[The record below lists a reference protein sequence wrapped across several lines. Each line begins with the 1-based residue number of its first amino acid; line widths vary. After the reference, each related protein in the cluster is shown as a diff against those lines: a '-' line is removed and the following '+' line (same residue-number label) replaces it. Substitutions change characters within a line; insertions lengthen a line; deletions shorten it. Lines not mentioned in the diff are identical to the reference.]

1 VFNLRGKTPCRSPEE
16 NGAEGAQSGAGKP
29 DKSTAHVRP
38 SYPVKA
44 PEGRVTR
51 RAEPALPHRRMP
63 GTDKQVSNGNIPVQ
77 PAAASD
83 TVTDLTDKPTATP
96 PPAAP
101 APAPAPAA
109 QARTISTP
117 AAPRQRT
124 PEEIAAAKEAAI
136 LAARQAARQAPKV
149 DEIATRPTERTT
161 RESIQA
167 RQSIPITEKVGP
179 KSSDSGPLKPFSR
192 GVKAS
197 EAPTMPPHR
206 VAPSSPVQHIPK
218 PPAQTQPAKPMTVP
232 KSDAFAPARPAIPT
246 VSMTPPG
253 EETELRGNVAP
264 VRAPATSSGPI
275 SPLEETQDMD
285 PAEVERPPLINGE
298 ESPRISFGQAALNL
312 KLVTAAQIQECV
324 NIQRMQMTKGQRV
337 TLLGQILLERGY
349 LDKAGIDRV
358 KSYQQVFQ
366 FGNKIPGYQIVEK
379 LGQGAMGAVF
389 KAKQL
394 RMERF
399 VAIKV
404 LQPELAANPTI
415 KARFLQEA
423 RASARL
429 NHPNVIVG
437 IDAGEVGGLSYFA
450 MEYVEG
456 KTLHQL
462 VKERGPMDERQAL
475 EVIVQVSKA
484 LEHAEKHSLVHRDI
498 KPDNIMVTRE
508 RVAKLLDLGLAK
520 MRVEGDVGQ
529 SKGMAVGTPNY
540 ISPEQA
546 MGRSDI
552 DTRADIY
559 SLGVTLFFVLTG
571 RVPFEGPPE
580 VVMYRHIHEP
590 PPHPKNFRPD
600 LSDSV
605 CTLMFTMMAKRPE
618 DRPASA
624 GQVVSDIEHLLRTG
638 KLPGLFDSGA
648 PAAPLRVNKSGGAL
662 VVKKRLP
669 NLHGYGMPGAHTNL
683 PPSPPPS
690 DDANAPRLPR
700 KRRKHFG
707 SGW

>member
-1 VFNLRGKTPCRSPEE
+1 
-16 NGAEGAQSGAGKP
+16 
-29 DKSTAHVRP
+29 
-38 SYPVKA
+38 
-44 PEGRVTR
+44 
-51 RAEPALPHRRMP
+51 
-63 GTDKQVSNGNIPVQ
+63 
-77 PAAASD
+77 
-83 TVTDLTDKPTATP
+83 
-96 PPAAP
+96 
-101 APAPAPAA
+101 
-109 QARTISTP
+109 
-117 AAPRQRT
+117 
-124 PEEIAAAKEAAI
+124 
-136 LAARQAARQAPKV
+136 
-149 DEIATRPTERTT
+149 
-161 RESIQA
+161 
-167 RQSIPITEKVGP
+167 
-179 KSSDSGPLKPFSR
+179 
-192 GVKAS
+192 
-197 EAPTMPPHR
+197 
-206 VAPSSPVQHIPK
+206 
-218 PPAQTQPAKPMTVP
+218 
-232 KSDAFAPARPAIPT
+232 
-246 VSMTPPG
+246 
-253 EETELRGNVAP
+253 
-264 VRAPATSSGPI
+264 
-275 SPLEETQDMD
+275 
-285 PAEVERPPLINGE
+285 
-298 ESPRISFGQAALNL
+298 
-312 KLVTAAQIQECV
+312 
-324 NIQRMQMTKGQRV
+324 MTKGQRV

-690 DDANAPRLPR
+690 DDPNAPRLPR

>member
-1 VFNLRGKTPCRSPEE
+1 M
-16 NGAEGAQSGAGKP
+16 
-29 DKSTAHVRP
+29 
-38 SYPVKA
+38 
-44 PEGRVTR
+44 
-51 RAEPALPHRRMP
+51 PALSPDEVLRYL
-63 GTDKQVSNGNIPVQ
+63 N
-77 PAAASD
+77 
-83 TVTDLTDKPTATP
+83 
-96 PPAAP
+96 
-101 APAPAPAA
+101 
-109 QARTISTP
+109 
-117 AAPRQRT
+117 
-124 PEEIAAAKEAAI
+124 AKGF
-136 LAARQAARQAPKV
+136 L
-149 DEIATRPTERTT
+149 
-161 RESIQA
+161 
-167 RQSIPITEKVGP
+167 
-179 KSSDSGPLKPFSR
+179 SS
-192 GVKAS
+192 
-197 EAPTMPPHR
+197 
-206 VAPSSPVQHIPK
+206 
-218 PPAQTQPAKPMTVP
+218 
-232 KSDAFAPARPAIPT
+232 
-246 VSMTPPG
+246 
-253 EETELRGNVAP
+253 
-264 VRAPATSSGPI
+264 
-275 SPLEETQDMD
+275 
-285 PAEVERPPLINGE
+285 AEVELVKTRWNVERDGPLLQWIGRQKLLPE
-298 ESPRISFGQAALNL
+298 EVAADIIQLLADNRLEGLEPSLPGLVLLALAGKGGRGSVYRAWQPSL
-312 KLVTAAQIQECV
+312 K
-324 NIQRMQMTKGQRV
+324 RV
-337 TLLGQILLERGY
+337 VAVKILS
-349 LDKAGIDRV
+349 K
-358 KSYQQVFQ
+358 
-366 FGNKIPGYQIVEK
+366 
-379 LGQGAMGAVF
+379 
-389 KAKQL
+389 
-394 RMERF
+394 
-399 VAIKV
+399 
-404 LQPELAANPTI
+404 ELAQNREYLQ
-415 KARFLQEA
+415 RFLREA
-423 RASARL
+423 KVASKVSHKNIVRAFDI
-429 NHPNVIVG
+429 NKHGGNVYLV
-437 IDAGEVGGLSYFA
+437 
-450 MEYVEG
+450 MEYVAGASVGDILRQRG
-456 KTLHQL
+456 KVEPAHAMEIAQN
-462 VKERGPMDERQAL
+462 VAEAIAY
-475 EVIVQVSKA
+475 VSQVGI
-484 LEHAEKHSLVHRDI
+484 VHRDI

-690 DDANAPRLPR
+690 DDPNAPRLPR

>member
-1 VFNLRGKTPCRSPEE
+1 MPEASSDTATGSSSAPLSVGGIADLAKSSDTATGSIETDVPVAPSPTP
-16 NGAEGAQSGAGKP
+16 KP
-29 DKSTAHVRP
+29 KAA
-38 SYPVKA
+38 PV
-44 PEGRVTR
+44 
-51 RAEPALPHRRMP
+51 PAL
-63 GTDKQVSNGNIPVQ
+63 V
-77 PAAASD
+77 
-83 TVTDLTDKPTATP
+83 
-96 PPAAP
+96 
-101 APAPAPAA
+101 
-109 QARTISTP
+109 ARSE
-117 AAPRQRT
+117 A
-124 PEEIAAAKEAAI
+124 EVLAAKEAAK
-136 LAARQAARQAPKV
+136 QAARVAAR
-149 DEIATRPTERTT
+149 ESIAKSDDLANRPTERMT
-161 RESIQA
+161 REQIQA
-167 RQSIPITEKVGP
+167 RQDARTATAKPVGAERPPQTSTEKFGGSP
-179 KSSDSGPLKPFSR
+179 ESGPLKPFSR

-206 VAPSSPVQHIPK
+206 PAP
-218 PPAQTQPAKPMTVP
+218 QPAPRA
-232 KSDAFAPARPAIPT
+232 DASGRPPARPSLPVARFDA
-246 VSMTPPG
+246 G
-253 EETELRGNVAP
+253 EETEVKGNIEPVSSDRPMPASAP
-264 VRAPATSSGPI
+264 V
-275 SPLEETQDMD
+275 SPMDETQPMD
-285 PAEVERPPLINGE
+285 PAEVEVPPSLDGDAD
-298 ESPRISFGQAALNL
+298 SPRISFGQAALML
-312 KLVTAAQIQECV
+312 KLVTPAQIQECV
-324 NIQRMQMTKGQRV
+324 NIQRMQMSKGQRV
-337 TLLGQILLERGY
+337 SLLGQILQERAY

-366 FGNKIPGYQIVEK
+366 FGNKIPGYQISEK

-394 RMERF
+394 RMERW
-399 VAIKV
+399 VAIKI

-415 KARFLQEA
+415 KQRFLQEA

-456 KTLHQL
+456 KTLQQL
-462 VKERGPMDERQAL
+462 VKERGAMDERQAL
-475 EVIVQVSKA
+475 EVIVQVARA

-520 MRVEGDVGQ
+520 MRAEGDVGA

-559 SLGVTLFFVLTG
+559 SLGVTLFYLLTG

-605 CTLMFTMMAKRPE
+605 STLIFTMLAKRPE
-618 DRPASA
+618 DRQASA

-638 KLPGLFDSGA
+638 KLPGLFDAKPGGS
-648 PAAPLRVNKSGGAL
+648 APLKISKSASL
-662 VVKKRLP
+662 VPVKKRLP
-669 NLHGYGMPGAHTNL
+669 NLHGYGMPGVT
-683 PPSPPPS
+683 PPPPTHQAPQQQPPGYE
-690 DDANAPRLPR
+690 DPNAPRLPR
-700 KRRKHFG
+700 KRRKRFG

>member
-1 VFNLRGKTPCRSPEE
+1 
-16 NGAEGAQSGAGKP
+16 
-29 DKSTAHVRP
+29 
-38 SYPVKA
+38 
-44 PEGRVTR
+44 
-51 RAEPALPHRRMP
+51 MP
-63 GTDKQVSNGNIPVQ
+63 IVLAVGS
-77 PAAASD
+77 
-83 TVTDLTDKPTATP
+83 
-96 PPAAP
+96 
-101 APAPAPAA
+101 
-109 QARTISTP
+109 
-117 AAPRQRT
+117 
-124 PEEIAAAKEAAI
+124 
-136 LAARQAARQAPKV
+136 AARIRLLPV
-149 DEIATRPTERTT
+149 SLTERTPGLVT
-161 RESIQA
+161 SADGWREKGESA
-167 RQSIPITEKVGP
+167 YN
-179 KSSDSGPLKPFSR
+179 
-192 GVKAS
+192 
-197 EAPTMPPHR
+197 PTMPALSPDEVLR
-206 VAPSSPVQHIPK
+206 YLNAKGFLSS
-218 PPAQTQPAKPMTVP
+218 
-232 KSDAFAPARPAIPT
+232 
-246 VSMTPPG
+246 
-253 EETELRGNVAP
+253 
-264 VRAPATSSGPI
+264 
-275 SPLEETQDMD
+275 
-285 PAEVERPPLINGE
+285 AEVELVKTRWNVERDGPLLQWIGKQKLLPE
-298 ESPRISFGQAALNL
+298 EVAADIIQLLADNRLEGLEPSLPGLVLLALAGKGGRGSVYRAWQPSL
-312 KLVTAAQIQECV
+312 K
-324 NIQRMQMTKGQRV
+324 RV
-337 TLLGQILLERGY
+337 VAVKILS
-349 LDKAGIDRV
+349 K
-358 KSYQQVFQ
+358 
-366 FGNKIPGYQIVEK
+366 
-379 LGQGAMGAVF
+379 
-389 KAKQL
+389 
-394 RMERF
+394 
-399 VAIKV
+399 
-404 LQPELAANPTI
+404 ELAQNREYLQ
-415 KARFLQEA
+415 RFLREA
-423 RASARL
+423 KVASKVSHKNIVRAFDI
-429 NHPNVIVG
+429 NKHGGNVYLV
-437 IDAGEVGGLSYFA
+437 
-450 MEYVEG
+450 MEYVAGASVGDILRQRG
-456 KTLHQL
+456 KVEPAHAMEIAQN
-462 VKERGPMDERQAL
+462 VAEAIAY
-475 EVIVQVSKA
+475 VSQVGI
-484 LEHAEKHSLVHRDI
+484 VHRDI

-690 DDANAPRLPR
+690 DDPNAPRLPR

>member
-1 VFNLRGKTPCRSPEE
+1 VHNSRSFQPCRSP
-16 NGAEGAQSGAGKP
+16 ASGDDGGPSPEDKTEKP
-29 DKSTAHVRP
+29 TSHIRAA
-38 SYPVKA
+38 YPVKA

-51 RAEPALPHRRMP
+51 RAEPVLPERRMP
-63 GTDKQVSNGNIPVQ
+63 GTDKPLAN
-77 PAAASD
+77 
-83 TVTDLTDKPTATP
+83 
-96 PPAAP
+96 AP
-101 APAPAPAA
+101 ANPTQQAPKPATQQVASLPPKPPTQQVASLPPKPAPAA
-109 QARTISTP
+109 EKPSAQPVARS
-117 AAPRQRT
+117 AQSSQSAPSLKS
-124 PEEIAAAKEAAI
+124 PEAMAAAKEAAKA
-136 LAARQAARQAPKV
+136 AARAAVAKDV
-149 DEIATRPTERTT
+149 ANRPTDRMT
-161 RESIQA
+161 RESIAA
-167 RQSIPITEKVGP
+167 RQQAAPAREE
-179 KSSDSGPLKPFSR
+179 SGPLKPFSR

-197 EAPTMPPHR
+197 EAPTMPPQR
-206 VAPSSPVQHIPK
+206 VVQPK
-218 PPAQTQPAKPMTVP
+218 PEVKLTNATEKLTGRGVDVP
-232 KSDAFAPARPAIPT
+232 DSGAYAPIPHNLPTAGRFDA
-246 VSMTPPG
+246 G
-253 EETELRGNVAP
+253 EETEVKGNIEP
-264 VRAPATSSGPI
+264 VRNDFAPSSAPI

-285 PAEVERPPLINGE
+285 PAEVEKPPAMEEG
-298 ESPRISFGQAALNL
+298 ESPRISFGQAALML

-337 TLLGQILLERGY
+337 SLLGQILQERGY
-349 LDKAGIDRV
+349 LDKTGIDKV

-389 KAKQL
+389 KARQL
-394 RMERF
+394 RMERW
-399 VAIKV
+399 VAIKI
-404 LQPELAANPTI
+404 LQPELAANVTI
-415 KARFLQEA
+415 KQRFLQEA

-437 IDAGEVGGLSYFA
+437 IDAGEISGLSYFA

-456 KTLHQL
+456 KTLQQL

-475 EVIVQVSKA
+475 EVIIQVAKA

-529 SKGMAVGTPNY
+529 AKGMAVGTPNY

-600 LSDSV
+600 LSESV
-605 CTLMFTMMAKRPE
+605 ATLMFTMMAKRPE

-624 GQVVSDIEHLLRTG
+624 GQVVSDMDHLIRTG
-638 KLPGLFDSGA
+638 KLPGMFESGGGSSG
-648 PAAPLRVNKSGGAL
+648 PLRVNKTGGAL
-662 VVKKRLP
+662 VVKKRMP
-669 NLHGYGMPGAHTNL
+669 NLHGYGMPGQPAGPQQPQGGEDPN
-683 PPSPPPS
+683 SPV
-690 DDANAPRLPR
+690 LPR
-700 KRRKHFG
+700 KRRKRFG

>member
-1 VFNLRGKTPCRSPEE
+1 
-16 NGAEGAQSGAGKP
+16 
-29 DKSTAHVRP
+29 
-38 SYPVKA
+38 
-44 PEGRVTR
+44 
-51 RAEPALPHRRMP
+51 
-63 GTDKQVSNGNIPVQ
+63 
-77 PAAASD
+77 
-83 TVTDLTDKPTATP
+83 
-96 PPAAP
+96 
-101 APAPAPAA
+101 
-109 QARTISTP
+109 
-117 AAPRQRT
+117 
-124 PEEIAAAKEAAI
+124 
-136 LAARQAARQAPKV
+136 
-149 DEIATRPTERTT
+149 
-161 RESIQA
+161 
-167 RQSIPITEKVGP
+167 
-179 KSSDSGPLKPFSR
+179 
-192 GVKAS
+192 
-197 EAPTMPPHR
+197 
-206 VAPSSPVQHIPK
+206 
-218 PPAQTQPAKPMTVP
+218 
-232 KSDAFAPARPAIPT
+232 IPT

-690 DDANAPRLPR
+690 DDPNAPRLPR